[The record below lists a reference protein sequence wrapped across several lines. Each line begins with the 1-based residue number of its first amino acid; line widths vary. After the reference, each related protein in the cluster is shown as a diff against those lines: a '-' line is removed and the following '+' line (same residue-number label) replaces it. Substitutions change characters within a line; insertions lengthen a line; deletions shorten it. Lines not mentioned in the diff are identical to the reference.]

1 MADIENGLSDLDV
14 KSNRDLQKEKTVSIL
29 TSYSGTDLTTFLY
42 YSAICPRKFLARGLT
57 RI

>member
-29 TSYSGTDLTTFLY
+29 TSL
-42 YSAICPRKFLARGLT
+42 KFLARGLT